1 MKILSVHSHVAS
13 GHVGNDAVVL
23 PLQLLGAEVLA
34 VHTLQFSNHP
44 GHGAFGGR
52 VFAAEE
58 VASVLRGL
66 ASHGALAGCDGVL
79 SGYLGEAGTAASVL
93 DAVAQVRAGN
103 PRALYACDPV
113 LGDTDQGAGGQGNA
127 GRLYVR
133 PDVAAAIRDRLI
145 PAADI
150 ATPNLFEL
158 GFLTG
163 MPTHDLAAIAAAARA
178 LGPRTV
184 LVTSVA
190 TPQTPADAMDMILCE
205 GDRTWRLRTP
215 RLARGF
221 NGAGDMLA
229 GLFLFHRLA
238 GSDAPQALERAAAS
252 VHAVLARTMLAQAS
266 AEGALEMSLVDSRAV
281 IVSPPTIFA
290 AEPV

>member
-1 MKILSVHSHVAS
+1 LRILSVHSHVAA
-13 GHVGNDAVVL
+13 GHVGNDAVML

-66 ASHGALAGCDGVL
+66 AAHGALAACDGVL
-79 SGYLGEAGTAASVL
+79 SGYLGEAGTA
-93 DAVAQVRAGN
+93 DAVLEAVACVRAAN

-113 LGDTDQGAGGQGNA
+113 LGDDGHV
-127 GRLYVR
+127 YVR
-133 PDVAAAIRDRLI
+133 AEVAAAIRDRLI

-150 ATPNLFEL
+150 ATPNAFEL

-163 MPTHDLAAIAAAARA
+163 MPTATQAEIVAASRRI
-178 LGPRTV
+178 PTRTV
-184 LVTSVA
+184 LVTSA
-190 TPQTPADAMDMILCE
+190 STDETPANSVDMILRD
-205 GDRTWRLRTP
+205 GDHAWRLRTP
-215 RLARGF
+215 RLARAF

-229 GLFLFHRLA
+229 GLFLFHRLS
-238 GSDAPQALERAAAS
+238 GEDAACALEHATAA
-252 VHAVLARTMLAQAS
+252 VHAVLARTA
-266 AEGALEMSLVDSRAV
+266 AEGATELSLVASRDS
-281 IVSPPTIFA
+281 IISPPVIFS